1 MDRLKK
7 CIERHRLVVF
17 VAMAMLVASLLVA
30 ISMRIYYTSDAFRLD
45 LSRPAY
51 ESRRSEINQDSK
63 EKNNTFD
70 AQGLVDKKVLN
81 EFLTMYD
88 DESKDA
94 LQRNAFNSEVLG
106 DKELNIVTAETS
118 VSAE

>member
-1 MDRLKK
+1 MDRLRHW
-7 CIERHRLVVF
+7 IERRRLMVF
-17 VAMAMLVASLLVA
+17 VVAAILVASLLVT
-30 ISMRIYYTSDAFRLD
+30 ISMNIYYTSDAFRLD

-70 AQGLVDKKVLN
+70 AQGPVNRKVLD

-88 DESKDA
+88 DESKGA
-94 LQRNAFNSEVLG
+94 LQRNAFSSEVLG
-106 DKELNIVTAETS
+106 DKELGIVTADSTP
-118 VSAE
+118 AE

>member
-1 MDRLKK
+1 MDKLKQ
-7 CIERHRLVVF
+7 CIERRRLMVF
-17 VAMAMLVASLLVA
+17 VAGAIVVASLLVA
-30 ISMRIYYTSDAFRLD
+30 VSMKMYYTSDAFRLD

-70 AQGLVDKKVLN
+70 AQGSVNQKVLD

-94 LQRNAFNSEVLG
+94 LRQNAFSSEVLG
-106 DKELNIVTAETS
+106 DKELNIVATDAA
-118 VSAE
+118 SAE

>member
-1 MDRLKK
+1 MDKLKQ
-7 CIERHRLVVF
+7 CIERRRLMMF
-17 VAMAMLVASLLVA
+17 VAGAILVASSLVVV
-30 ISMRIYYTSDAFRLD
+30 SMRIYYTSDAFRLD

-70 AQGLVDKKVLN
+70 AQGPVDQKVLD

-88 DESKDA
+88 GESKDA
-94 LQRNAFNSEVLG
+94 SRQNAFSSNVLG
-106 DKELNIVTAETS
+106 DKELNIVATDSTPTE
-118 VSAE
+118 